1 MSKIRLKY
9 FTQQELLATNTG
21 LANEPTT
28 DAVWARLQRLGEAVL
43 DPARE
48 ALGLQ
53 VRVNSGY
60 RSYAVNKAVGGANLS
75 QHTRGEAAD
84 ITCADNYKL
93 WQVLMTLPYD
103 QLIRYVDRRGVI
115 RWLHV
120 SYREG
125 INRQQQLT
133 KYI

>member
-1 MSKIRLKY
+1 MNTSLKY
-9 FTQQELLATNTG
+9 YTDAELTRTSTG
-21 LANEPTT
+21 LPNTP
-28 DAVWARLQRLGEAVL
+28 DSDVVWANLQRLGEAIL

-48 ALGLQ
+48 ALGAPIK
-53 VRVNSGY
+53 VNSGY

-93 WQVLMTLPYD
+93 WQVLMALPYD
-103 QLIRYVDRRGVI
+103 QLIRYVDKRGVI

-125 INRQQQLT
+125 VNRQQQLT